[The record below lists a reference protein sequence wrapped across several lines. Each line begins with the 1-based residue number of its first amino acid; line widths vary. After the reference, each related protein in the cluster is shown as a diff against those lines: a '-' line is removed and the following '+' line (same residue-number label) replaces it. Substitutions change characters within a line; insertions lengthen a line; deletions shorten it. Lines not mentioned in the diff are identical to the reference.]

1 METSFNSLKSL
12 ACILAISIFAISCE
26 DNVDSV
32 APATA
37 LGVNATQD
45 VKSADTRADQEFD
58 REMQQ
63 VINSMMKQ
71 MNQMEM
77 TCDPDVDFANM
88 MIMHHEMG
96 IKMADIEL
104 KYGHEPEAKELAVKT
119 KEGNL
124 ASKERLQAFL
134 AYHPTPEP
142 LSKEQCR
149 LFMMEMKEGMRRMM
163 QCMKQLRDTPDPDVD
178 FANLMICHHQGAIAM
193 SNTELKWGDDEA
205 ALEEAK
211 TIIEEQSQEI
221 IELSEFINEH
231 GVPTKKNS

>member
-134 AYHPTPEP
+134 AYHFTPEP